1 MAVTKS
7 WATQPAFLAVKPA
20 PKPRG
25 GLIALACASLFVA
38 GGLLMVYAG
47 KTHSL
52 AADHPVNL
60 NAVVSP
66 DELLPLLE
74 SFPDRTERQSVAGAM
89 FALIERKRPLP
100 NVGALAP
107 LRRTH
112 NLPLARLKPL
122 LAVRTAAEFQREFPW
137 GGASLWL
144 AMPASP
150 PAFAGVRRRQGW
162 R

>member
-25 GLIALACASLFVA
+25 GLIALAGASLFTA
-38 GGLLMVYAG
+38 AGLLMVYAG
-47 KTHSL
+47 KTQSL
-52 AADHPVNL
+52 AADRPVN
-60 NAVVSP
+60 
-66 DELLPLLE
+66 LLPLLE